1 MMTRTRS
8 VSVAIV
14 AATALVLGAC
24 STQPN
29 PTASTS
35 SYPSTSYPT
44 TSGSNVN
51 AQYGVV
57 QSIERV
63 QGEARSGVG
72 AGAIAGAVIGGV
84 LGNQVGGGS
93 GKTAATVLGAAG
105 GAYAGNEIQKRN
117 QRPDDLMRIGVRL
130 YNGANVSV
138 TQEPVPDLRVG
149 DRVLVQNGTAVRY

>member
-29 PTASTS
+29 STASTS

-117 QRPDDLMRIGVRL
+117 QRPDDLIRIQVRL
-130 YNGANVSV
+130 YNGGNVSV

-149 DRVLVQNGTAVRY
+149 DRVMVQNGTAVRY